1 MTPEV
6 LSGGFA
12 DAPVDA
18 AHAFRAAL
26 DAMAR
31 PGRIVM
37 LAGARPPAPLPVAT
51 GVLILTLT
59 DATTP
64 LHLAGEIDTPAVR
77 DWVTFHT
84 GAPLVPAAGAVFAAG
99 DWPALQPLNRF
110 RVGEP
115 AWPDRSATLFVTVPA
130 LSPPNAR
137 LSGPGIDGAVLLALP
152 DIAAFQAN
160 RQLFPLGLD
169 CFLIAGDRVAGVPR
183 SAHVEAL

>member
-1 MTPEV
+1 MTPAV

-26 DAMAR
+26 DALAR
-31 PGRIVM
+31 PGRIVA
-37 LAGARPPAPLPVAT
+37 LGGAQPPAPLPVAT

-84 GAPLVPAAGAVFAAG
+84 AAPLVPAEDAVFAAG
-99 DWPALQPLNRF
+99 DWPALQPINRF

-130 LSPPNAR
+130 LAPPNAR
-137 LSGPGIDGAVLLALP
+137 LTGPGIDGAAVLALP
-152 DIAAFQAN
+152 EIAAFQAN
-160 RQLFPLGLD
+160 RRLFPLGLD
-169 CFLIAGDRVAGVPR
+169 CFLIAGDQVAGLPR
-183 SAHVEAL
+183 STRVEAL